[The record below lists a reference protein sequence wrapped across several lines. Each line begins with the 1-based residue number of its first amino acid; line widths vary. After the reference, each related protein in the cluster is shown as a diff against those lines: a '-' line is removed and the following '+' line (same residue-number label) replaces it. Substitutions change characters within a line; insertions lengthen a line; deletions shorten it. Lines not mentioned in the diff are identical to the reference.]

1 MLKKCGL
8 ALMLALL
15 ALTTMVGCSRKE
27 NAKKV
32 LHVYSWDAYFSPV
45 LIQEFEKQF
54 DCLIQIDTFDSNE
67 AMFAKLDAGG
77 GGYDIIVPSH
87 YFVQKMAKKGMIA
100 PLDLMKLP
108 NIKEIDPVISQKLG
122 TAVTNYAVPYFMS
135 YTGIGYDTSIK
146 DFQPSWEIMLA
157 RPDLKGRITLLDDQM
172 EVIGAAMMTLGL
184 KTADL
189 LDPTKGPANCEK
201 VYQLAVKWRD
211 NASKFENEQY
221 KNGLASGEF
230 SLVMGYGSDLAQIV
244 AENSGKLGFV
254 MPREGSFLS
263 CDMLVISSSSQEP
276 ALACEFLNFLLDPKN
291 SARNMEVVFANS
303 PNPAAHKLLPAE
315 IENNNAI
322 RISDEIIARSEFTPE
337 LTPEQ
342 EQVFEKPWI
351 RIRNAEK

>member
-1 MLKKCGL
+1 MMKKCGL
-8 ALMLALL
+8 ALILALM
-15 ALTTMVGCSRKE
+15 ALMTMVGCSRKKD
-27 NAKKV
+27 AKKV

-45 LIQEFEKQF
+45 LIQEFEKQYN
-54 DCLIQIDTFDSNE
+54 CQVQIDTFDANE

-77 GGYDIIVPSH
+77 SGYDIIVPSH

-100 PLDLMKLP
+100 KLDKAKLP
-108 NIKEIDPVISQKLG
+108 NLKEVDPVICQKLG
-122 TAVTNYAVPYFMS
+122 AAVTDFAVPYFMS
-135 YTGIGYDTSIK
+135 YTGLGYDTSLK
-146 DFQPSWEIMLA
+146 DFEPSWEKMLS

-189 LDPTKGPANCEK
+189 LDPANGPANCEK

-244 AENSGKLGFV
+244 EDNKGKLGFV

-263 CDMLVISSSSQEP
+263 CDMLVVSAKAQAP
-276 ALACEFLNFLLDPKN
+276 DLAYQFIDFLLTPKN
-291 SARNMEVVFANS
+291 SASNMEVVFANS

-315 IENNNAI
+315 VENNNAI

-342 EQVFEKPWI
+342 EQVFEKLWI